1 MGAQQS
7 PVSKPPTSATPPEP
21 RTIAIN
27 IPPRP
32 YDAVVGPGL
41 LSSLGERTRRALSR
55 PATRAFVVYDSN
67 LPAVVVEAAQRSLAA
82 AGFQLAAHAARAG
95 EQSKSLDSLRSI
107 LEGLASHRQER
118 HEPVIALG
126 GGMVGDLTGFAAS
139 IYKRGVPVIQCPTTL
154 LAMVDA
160 SIGGKTAVN
169 LEVGGDATALH
180 KNIVGS
186 FHQPVLVLAD
196 TGVLVSLPARE
207 FRAGLA
213 EMIKH
218 GLLGGQ
224 FGDPTLFA
232 DIEQSIASLTPRGI
246 GETDLIARNIAIKGR
261 VVEADPFE
269 TAPDDVGGRALL
281 NLGHTFAHAIETLP
295 GLTLIDEQQNTLGT
309 SPILH
314 GEAVGL
320 GLIAAACSACEE
332 GHCEPNLIDRL
343 KRLVQAAGLPRLVQG
358 LPSNKALISRMMH
371 DKKVVGNRLRVIL
384 PAHNCRA
391 KVYTVTEP
399 TLIAEGW
406 DAVRG
411 D

>member
-1 MGAQQS
+1 M
-7 PVSKPPTSATPPEP
+7 PTSPTPPAP
-21 RTIAIN
+21 RTITIN

-41 LSSLGERTRRALSR
+41 LLSLGDRTRRSLPR
-55 PATRAFVVYDSN
+55 PATRAFIAYDSN
-67 LPAVVVEAAQRSLAA
+67 LPPIVVETAQASLAK
-82 AGFQLAAHAARAG
+82 AGFQLAAHLVPAG
-95 EQSKSLDSLRSI
+95 EQSKSLDALRSI
-107 LEGLASHRQER
+107 LEALAAHRHER
-118 HEPVIALG
+118 HDPVIALG
-126 GGMVGDLTGFAAS
+126 GGMVGDLAGLAAS
-139 IYKRGVPVIQCPTTL
+139 IYKRGVPIVQCPTTL

-160 SIGGKTAVN
+160 SIGGKSAVN
-169 LEVGGDATALH
+169 LEVVDGKDSALQ
-180 KNIVGS
+180 KNIVGT

-196 TGVLVSLPARE
+196 TGVLTSLPPRQ

-224 FGDPTLFA
+224 FGDPTLFT
-232 DIEQSIASLTPRGI
+232 DIEHSIASLTPRGV
-246 GETDLIARNIAIKGR
+246 GETDLVARNIAIKGR
-261 VVEADPFE
+261 VVETDPFE
-269 TAPDDVGGRALL
+269 SAPDAAGGRALL

-295 GLTLIDEQQNTLGT
+295 GLTLTDDTHRTLGI

-320 GLIAAACSACEE
+320 GLIASASSAREE
-332 GHCEPNLIDRL
+332 GHCEPDLIERL
-343 KRLVQAAGLPRLVQG
+343 KRLMQAAGLPTFVNG

-371 DKKVVGNRLRVIL
+371 DKKVQSGQLRVIL
-384 PAHNCRA
+384 PAHQFRA
-391 KVYTVTEP
+391 KVYTVDEP